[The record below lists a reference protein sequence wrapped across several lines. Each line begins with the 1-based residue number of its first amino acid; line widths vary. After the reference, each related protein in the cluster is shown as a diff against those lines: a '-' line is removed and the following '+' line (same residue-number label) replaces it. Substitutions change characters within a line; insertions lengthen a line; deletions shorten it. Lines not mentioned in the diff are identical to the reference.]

1 MMKIFRGNPIR
12 QWVWIAVH
20 AIIFLSASSSASAEP
35 ATAASCPDKDL
46 KLPTVMSVKSDR
58 PATDAK
64 QAAMGEKIIVE
75 LQGLT
80 EAMRSPCFDPKQLV
94 LYFDGYPL
102 DGVFPD
108 TIDPTRNELT
118 FTPRRNE
125 KNNGKWS
132 SLIGSPGQFL
142 RPVKVSVGLPDQ
154 FAFPVDPS
162 SRIDANFNNFEFI
175 VLRKDWFTGLVI
187 TFIVLISLF
196 IWLAKNSN
204 IIRDSKPPYPDPGRE
219 KPYSLAKF
227 QASFWFILVVA
238 SFLFIWAVT
247 GDHTSILTEQ
257 TLILIGIGIGTSLGS
272 AMIDSSKQ
280 EGTDNELV
288 GLLPQESKIAAEL
301 DINRSEIAKLEA
313 STHAPA
319 ATGSVES
326 MDLLRKLKIDT
337 AQKAAE
343 LEEIRKKIANVRLEL
358 SNPISRGFIK
368 DLLSDASGVNFH
380 RFQMLVWTLVMGFIF
395 CVEVYKTLRM
405 PEFSTTLLALMGI
418 SAGTYLGFKI
428 PEVQVQK

>member
-1 MMKIFRGNPIR
+1 
-12 QWVWIAVH
+12 
-20 AIIFLSASSSASAEP
+20 
-35 ATAASCPDKDL
+35 
-46 KLPTVMSVKSDR
+46 
-58 PATDAK
+58 
-64 QAAMGEKIIVE
+64 
-75 LQGLT
+75 
-80 EAMRSPCFDPKQLV
+80 
-94 LYFDGYPL
+94 
-102 DGVFPD
+102 
-108 TIDPTRNELT
+108 
-118 FTPRRNE
+118 
-125 KNNGKWS
+125 
-132 SLIGSPGQFL
+132 
-142 RPVKVSVGLPDQ
+142 
-154 FAFPVDPS
+154 
-162 SRIDANFNNFEFI
+162 
-175 VLRKDWFTGLVI
+175 
-187 TFIVLISLF
+187 
-196 IWLAKNSN
+196 
-204 IIRDSKPPYPDPGRE
+204 
-219 KPYSLAKF
+219 
-227 QASFWFILVVA
+227 
-238 SFLFIWAVT
+238 
-247 GDHTSILTEQ
+247 
-257 TLILIGIGIGTSLGS
+257 
-272 AMIDSSKQ
+272 MIDSSKQ

-313 STHAPA
+313 SIHAPG

-358 SNPISRGFIK
+358 NQPISRGFIK

>member
-1 MMKIFRGNPIR
+1 MKTYRMNPIR

-20 AIIFLSASSSASAEP
+20 AIIFLFANSSASAQQV
-35 ATAASCPDKDL
+35 TAVNCPDKDL

-58 PATDAK
+58 PGTDAK

-75 LQGLT
+75 LQGL
-80 EAMRSPCFDPKQLV
+80 AVAVSNQCFDPKLLV

-142 RPVKVSVGLPDQ
+142 RPVKVSVGLADQ
-154 FAFPVDPS
+154 FAFPVAPS
-162 SRIDANFNNFEFI
+162 SRIDENFNNFEFV

-204 IIRDSKPPYPDPGRE
+204 IIRDSKPPYPEPGKE

-280 EGTDNELV
+280 EGTDNELL

-313 STHAPA
+313 SIHAPA
-319 ATGSVES
+319 VTGSVES

-337 AQKAAE
+337 AQKASE

-358 SNPISRGFIK
+358 SKPISRGFIK

>member
-1 MMKIFRGNPIR
+1 MRSTSQTGEAIMKIYSVNPVW
-12 QWVWIAVH
+12 QWIWIAVH
-20 AIIFLSASSSASAEP
+20 AIIFLFASSFASAQP
-35 ATAASCPDKDL
+35 VTAANCPDKDL
-46 KLPTVMSVKSDR
+46 KLPKVISVKSDR

-75 LQGLT
+75 LDGLA
-80 EAMRSPCFDPKQLV
+80 EAMRSPCFDPKQLI

-108 TIDPTRNELT
+108 TIDLTRNELT

-132 SLIGSPGQFL
+132 SLIGSPGH
-142 RPVKVSVGLPDQ
+142 
-154 FAFPVDPS
+154 
-162 SRIDANFNNFEFI
+162 EFI
-175 VLRKDWFTGLVI
+175 VLRKDWFIGLVI
-187 TFIVLISLF
+187 TFTVLISLF
-196 IWLAKNSN
+196 IWLVKNSN
-204 IIRDSKPPYPDPGRE
+204 IIRDSKPPSPDPGKE

-272 AMIDSSKQ
+272 AMIDNSKR
-280 EGTDNELV
+280 EGTDNELII
-288 GLLPQESKIAAEL
+288 LLPQESKIVAEL

-313 STHAPA
+313 PIYAPA
-319 ATGSVES
+319 ASDSFETI
-326 MDLLRKLKIDT
+326 DLLRRLKIDT

-358 SNPISRGFIK
+358 TQPISRGFIK

-418 SAGTYLGFKI
+418 SASTYLGFKI